1 MDLSLNIHLKEL
13 QDEVN
18 RIANGLV
25 NLGVQEND
33 IVTIYMPMLPET
45 VIGMLAISKIGAI
58 FSPAFSGYK
67 SEAVAKRIN
76 AAEAKFLLTA
86 DGFIAEE
93 KLLI

>member
-1 MDLSLNIHLKEL
+1 M
-13 QDEVN
+13 N

-67 SEAVAKRIN
+67 SEAVAK
-76 AAEAKFLLTA
+76 ELTLLKQN
-86 DGFIAEE
+86 FFFY
-93 KLLI
+93 